1 MVARK
6 QTHPVAVIEH
16 DNSADSFDT
25 LLSQSIDVWQ
35 QLIGGSGSLAPVHV
49 HDSCQP
55 DAAVAAGVDI
65 SSSVLATSTK
75 DPMLGRPAPVD
86 KSVMHGISLP
96 KLLSFVQLVHQQSSC
111 LSTTVP
117 SAPALGAVSQQ
128 QQTELSRLARICSQ
142 NKQANM
148 AYVGIGRSK
157 LPQQAVGRSPAAP
170 KQASGLQLVT
180 AEPKGD
186 AAAVQ
191 MQSIAATDNWQPQG
205 VALKFPHKI
214 FALNRC
220 C

>member
-6 QTHPVAVIEH
+6 QTHLDAVIEH

-49 HDSCQP
+49 HDPCQP

-75 DPMLGRPAPVD
+75 RPASVD

-111 LSTTVP
+111 LSTTKMP

-191 MQSIAATDNWQPQG
+191 MQSLAAADSWQPRG
-205 VALKFPHKI
+205 MALEFPHKI
-214 FALNRC
+214 FVLNRC
-220 C
+220 S